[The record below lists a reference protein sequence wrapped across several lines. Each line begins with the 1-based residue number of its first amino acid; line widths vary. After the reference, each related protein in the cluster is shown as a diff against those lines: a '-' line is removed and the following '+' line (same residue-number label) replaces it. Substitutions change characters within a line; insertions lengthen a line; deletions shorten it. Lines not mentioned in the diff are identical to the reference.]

1 MEVMISED
9 EFYAIYGELFYVL
22 QENIK
27 ALEDEPSIYECDELI
42 DELNG
47 FIEWI
52 EEIKETAREKP
63 KSGKTYTLKQIRQ
76 AFIAGKH
83 SAKGKE

>member
-1 MEVMISED
+1 MISDD
-9 EFYAIYGELFYVL
+9 EFYGVYGELFYGL
-22 QENIK
+22 SQNILRG
-27 ALEDEPSIYECDELI
+27 LEIEPSICECDRLI
-42 DELNG
+42 SELNG

-63 KSGKTYTLKQIRQ
+63 KSGRTYTLKQIRQ

-83 SAKGKE
+83 SALKD